1 MQKQKEVPKEKDKVM
16 EPISTA
22 LAGIALVK
30 SAVDGI
36 KGAIGTATDI
46 GDIAGYVDKLLQGRD
61 QAQADKRKASSDPF
75 SIKSIAEET
84 INAKLAEEHLDDM
97 RQLIDHRFGF
107 GTWQG
112 IIAERARRIHEAK
125 EAEKELRRQ
134 KMKEREELTET
145 VTIGGGVIIG
155 LVAAVVAVY
164 FFFRSVFR

>member
-1 MQKQKEVPKEKDKVM
+1 MVIAE
-16 EPISTA
+16 A
-22 LAGIALVK
+22 LVGIALVK

-36 KGAIGTATDI
+36 KSTIATANDV
-46 GDIAGYVDKLLQGRD
+46 GDIAKHVDKLLQGRD
-61 QAQADKRKASSDPF
+61 EAQKAKREASSDPF

-107 GTWQG
+107 GTWQS
-112 IIAERARRIHEAK
+112 IIAERARRIAEAK

-155 LVAAVVAVY
+155 IVVACVAVY
-164 FFFRSVFR
+164 FFFRGLFR

>member
-1 MQKQKEVPKEKDKVM
+1 MVVAE
-16 EPISTA
+16 T

-36 KGAIGTATDI
+36 KSAIATANDV
-46 GDIAGYVDKLLQGRD
+46 GDIAKHVDKLLQGRD
-61 QAQADKRKASSDPF
+61 EAQKAKRDANNDPF
-75 SIKSIAEET
+75 SIKNIAEET

-134 KMKEREELTET
+134 KMRERQELTET

-155 LVAAVVAVY
+155 LVVAAVAVY
-164 FFFRSVFR
+164 FFFRGIFK

>member
-1 MQKQKEVPKEKDKVM
+1 MVVAE
-16 EPISTA
+16 T

-36 KGAIGTATDI
+36 KSAINTANDV
-46 GDIAGYVDKLLQGRD
+46 GDIAKHVDKLLQGRD
-61 QAQADKRKASSDPF
+61 EAQKAKRDANSDPF
-75 SIKSIAEET
+75 SIKNIAEET

-125 EAEKELRRQ
+125 EAEKALRRQ

-145 VTIGGGVIIG
+145 VTIGGSVIIG
-155 LVAAVVAVY
+155 AVVLCVAVY
-164 FFFRSVFR
+164 FFFRGLFR